1 MLDRLSPESCCQ
13 QRQVW
18 SIFKTMRHLPLNALR
33 AFGVVFETGGIRPA
47 ARALSVTHSAVSR
60 HVRELEGWLGAPL
73 FEPGSRALTPQGEAL
88 GKAVLESLSRLDEAV
103 AAVREQRHAN
113 SVVISTTA
121 SVAVRWL
128 LSRLND
134 LREAH
139 PGIEISVLTEQA
151 LVEPDGQRADLAIR
165 MGRGP
170 WPGVDCRPLMDD
182 ALYPV
187 VHPSL
192 LEGLGRRRPD
202 ALFRR
207 YPLIHDR
214 DPQAAWSIW
223 FDAFPQSGV
232 DLRRGS
238 RYSSSDLVLRAAAR
252 GMGIALA
259 RDRLVAEEI
268 GSGALRPPFGDASVF
283 VPQAYWIVTPPGGA
297 PRDAVREVI
306 AWLDAQA
313 AGQEKSLDR

>member
-1 MLDRLSPESCCQ
+1 M
-13 QRQVW
+13 
-18 SIFKTMRHLPLNALR
+18 NALQV
-33 AFGVVFETGGIRPA
+33 FGLVYETGGIRPA
-47 ARALSVTHSAVSR
+47 ARALSITHSAVSR
-60 HVRELEGWLGAPL
+60 HVKELEAWLGVPL
-73 FEPGSRALTPQGEAL
+73 FEPGARALTPQGQLL
-88 GKAVLESLSRLDEAV
+88 GTVVRESLSRLDEAV
-103 AAVREQRHAN
+103 AALREQRHAN

-128 LSRLND
+128 LPRLNG

-139 PGIEISVLTEQA
+139 PGIEVSVLTEQA
-151 LVEPDGQRADLAIR
+151 LVEPDGQRVDFALR

-187 VHPSL
+187 VHPTL
-192 LEGLGRRRPD
+192 LASLGRARPD

-207 YPLIHDR
+207 HPLLHDR
-214 DPQAAWSIW
+214 DPQAAWSLW
-223 FDAFPQSGV
+223 FDAYPQAGV

-252 GMGIALA
+252 GLGIALA

-268 GSGALRPPFGDASVF
+268 ESGALRRPFGRASVRIAD
-283 VPQAYWIVTPPGGA
+283 AYWIVMLRGGA
-297 PRDAVREVI
+297 RRDAVREVVG
-306 AWLDAQA
+306 WLEAEASAGPGQA
-313 AGQEKSLDR
+313 VVR